1 MARHCS
7 KRFRYKHL
15 FSLTILEVDIIVMIS
30 ILQRGKLKLSEFSNI
45 PRVTQLT
52 VGSSACAH
60 TEFEMVSGLQIC
72 FPCQF

>member
-15 FSLTILEVDIIVMIS
+15 FRPTILEVDIIVMIS
-30 ILQRGKLKLSEFSNI
+30 ILQRRKLKLSEFSNI
-45 PRVTQLT
+45 PRVTQLR
-52 VGSSACAH
+52 VGSSACAL
-60 TEFEMVSGLQIC
+60 TEFEIGTGLQIC